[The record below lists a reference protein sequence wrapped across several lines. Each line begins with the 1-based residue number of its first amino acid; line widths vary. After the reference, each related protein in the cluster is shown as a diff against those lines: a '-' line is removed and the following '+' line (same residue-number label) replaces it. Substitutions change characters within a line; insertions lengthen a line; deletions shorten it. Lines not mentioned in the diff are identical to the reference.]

1 MLKGMNMKNIN
12 QLGLL
17 DYIVV
22 GFSIILSGLGSFI
35 RRDISSIPLKKKLT
49 VLLIDII
56 GSISIGVTVFLLVF
70 GWSDNM
76 VLSAGI
82 ASAFGHIGT
91 RGVYLM
97 ELMIAEKL
105 KSEAMMEAIEEYY
118 NRDKKK

>member
-1 MLKGMNMKNIN
+1 MIKGEQMKNIN

-17 DYIVV
+17 DYIIV
-22 GFSIILSGLGSFI
+22 GFSILLSGIGSYV
-35 RRDISSIPLKKKLT
+35 RRDLSSFSIKRKLT
-49 VLLIDII
+49 VLLIDVV
-56 GSISIGVTVFLLVF
+56 GSVSIGVTVFLLVY
-70 GWSDNM
+70 GWTENM
-76 VLSAGI
+76 ILGAGI